1 MELKGK
7 KEEKKKAD
15 SIACGGIGV
24 ADEKNILLDWL
35 KIGILGIILFL
46 FVRAFLFSSYEV
58 DGNSMETTLANG
70 DKLIVNKVGY
80 EFGSISRFD
89 ILVFHAEN
97 ENDYVKRV
105 IGLPGEKI
113 EYRNDQL
120 YVNGKAIEEPFLD
133 NGSGILGQ
141 KGTEDFTLSQYTGV
155 ERVPDGQLFVMGD
168 NRLNSLD
175 SRHFG
180 YVPVKNVIGKVNVR
194 YWPVEKFYIEL

>member
-1 MELKGK
+1 M
-7 KEEKKKAD
+7 
-15 SIACGGIGV
+15 
-24 ADEKNILLDWL
+24 ADEKNIFLDWL

-120 YVNGKAIEEPFLD
+120 YVDGKAIEEPFLD